1 MGLKQQALHR
11 EVSAVGRSALGELR
25 CVLGLVCLK
34 VGVEVDPSA
43 VALLRPI
50 KEMSSESIAFSCSE
64 HATHTRT
71 LSSYAEGA
79 GG

>member
-1 MGLKQQALHR
+1 MGLKQQAVHR
-11 EVSAVGRSALGELR
+11 AVSAVGGSALGELR

-43 VALLRPI
+43 VALLWPT
-50 KEMSSESIAFSCSE
+50 KELSSEFIAFSCSE

-71 LSSYAEGA
+71 LSSYAAGA
-79 GG
+79 GE